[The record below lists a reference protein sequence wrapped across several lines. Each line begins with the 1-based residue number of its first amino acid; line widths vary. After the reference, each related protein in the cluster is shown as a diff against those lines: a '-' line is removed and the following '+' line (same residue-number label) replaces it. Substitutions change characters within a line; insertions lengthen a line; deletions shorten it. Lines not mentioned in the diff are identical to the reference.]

1 MEHGQ
6 KKSAEGKTQNYGV
19 WSGGIFVERLSRPYE
34 YTMER
39 RHFHREYEIYY
50 LLSGERYY
58 FIDSKTYP
66 VRAGPLVFINRGQI
80 HKTSVGKDAAHER
93 LLIQIREERLSQ
105 WIGAEAKRA
114 LEKFFRENSGI
125 LNLEGTQRKEIEEI
139 LMRIET
145 EALENIYG
153 SRRLV
158 EVLTAELL
166 LRCARILEGRER
178 KKEEGGVPSAR
189 HSKVQEVAEYIGNHF
204 RQEISLELLAEHF
217 FVSKYYL
224 CRIFKD
230 ITGFTVNEFTNVTKV
245 KHAAILLEKTDWSI
259 TEIAGESGYDSIT
272 YFEKMFKRY
281 LGMTPSQYKKEKEK
295 DR

>member
-6 KKSAEGKTQNYGV
+6 TKSAEGKTKNCGV

-50 LLSGERYY
+50 LISGERYY

-66 VRAGPLVFINRGQI
+66 VTAGTLVFINRGQI

-125 LNLEGTQRKEIEEI
+125 LSLEGGQRREIEEI

-153 SRRLV
+153 ARRLV

-178 KKEEGGVPSAR
+178 KKEEGSVPSAR
-189 HSKVQEVAEYIGNHF
+189 HSKVQEVAEYIGDHF

-230 ITGFTVNEFTNVTKV
+230 ITGFTVNEFINVTKV

-281 LGMTPSQYKKEKEK
+281 LGMTPRQYKKEKEK
-295 DR
+295 DC